1 MKRFICLE
9 CKKPIRKNSKS
20 VYIHR
25 SCWIQL
31 RDKDERHFDFLF
43 ANDREKRSKMVA
55 VKPVVEEKDIVDLEI
70 EEINQIINDE
80 KPVNYEEDTN
90 VYYVVDIG
98 GNEIKI

>member
-1 MKRFICLE
+1 
-9 CKKPIRKNSKS
+9 
-20 VYIHR
+20 
-25 SCWIQL
+25 
-31 RDKDERHFDFLF
+31 
-43 ANDREKRSKMVA
+43 MVA